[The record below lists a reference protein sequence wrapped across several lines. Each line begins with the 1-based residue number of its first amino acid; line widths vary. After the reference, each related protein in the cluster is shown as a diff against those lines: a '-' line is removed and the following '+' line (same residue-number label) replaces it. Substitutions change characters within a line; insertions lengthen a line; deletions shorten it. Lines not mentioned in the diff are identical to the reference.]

1 MNKESE
7 LKNNGSIESLSGIF
21 AHYIKE
27 PLTDDGID
35 DAIGEALFEKHFKS
49 CPTYETMDWETF
61 KNIQWQSEI
70 DDNGKLIIKRVEND
84 TNL

>member
-1 MNKESE
+1 MKIIN
-7 LKNNGSIESLSGIF
+7 SIEDLYGILNPYIDKPLS
-21 AHYIKE
+21 
-27 PLTDDGID
+27 DDNID
-35 DAIGEALFEKHFKS
+35 DAIRKALFEKYFKS

-61 KNIQWQSEI
+61 KNIQWQSSI

>member
-1 MNKESE
+1 MKIIN
-7 LKNNGSIESLSGIF
+7 SIEDLYGILNPYIDKPLS
-21 AHYIKE
+21 
-27 PLTDDGID
+27 DDNID

-49 CPTYETMDWETF
+49 CSTYETMDWENF
-61 KNIQWQSEI
+61 KNIQWQSSI

>member
-1 MNKESE
+1 MKAIH
-7 LKNNGSIESLSGIF
+7 SIEDLYGILNP
-21 AHYIKE
+21 YIDK
-27 PLTDDGID
+27 PLDYDID

-49 CPTYETMDWETF
+49 CPTYENMDWQTF

-70 DDNGKLIIKRVEND
+70 DDNEKPIVKRVEND

>member
-1 MNKESE
+1 MKIIN
-7 LKNNGSIESLSGIF
+7 SIEDLYGILNPYIDKPLS
-21 AHYIKE
+21 
-27 PLTDDGID
+27 DDNID

-49 CPTYETMDWETF
+49 CSTYETVDWETF
-61 KNIQWQSEI
+61 KNIQWQSSI